1 MKQSWKIS
9 VAFIVVF
16 LAGGARGSV
25 FTLRLT
31 KPPPAAPAP
40 TQPENFGTALLQRWV
55 RFNQL
60 NLTPEQR
67 QKIRPIVSDTAED
80 LRRLRRENSHS
91 EELII
96 EHMQDEIAAL
106 LNPTQRNT
114 FNDLI
119 DRQRKAIQQYF
130 QDQQRRAA
138 QQKSEQDKAKP

>member
-16 LAGGARGSV
+16 LAGGAIGSV

-31 KPPPAAPAP
+31 RPRPQAPAP
-40 TQPENFGTALLQRWV
+40 TQPENFGTALAQRWL
-55 RFNQL
+55 RENQL
-60 NLTPEQR
+60 NLTPD
-67 QKIRPIVSDTAED
+67 QKKKARPIVSDTAED

-106 LNPTQRNT
+106 LNPTQRIAFT
-114 FNDLI
+114 DLI
-119 DRQRKAIQQYF
+119 AKQRQLIQQYF
-130 QDQQRRAA
+130 QDQQRKAA
-138 QQKSEQDKAKP
+138 QQKLEQDKAKP